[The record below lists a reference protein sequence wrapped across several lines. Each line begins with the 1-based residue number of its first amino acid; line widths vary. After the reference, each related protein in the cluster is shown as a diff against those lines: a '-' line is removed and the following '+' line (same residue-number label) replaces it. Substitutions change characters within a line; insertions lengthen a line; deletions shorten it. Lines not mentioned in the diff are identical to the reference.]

1 MATSAER
8 RDEPRSRFDIL
19 KDLFYGA
26 IRATARHAAGF
37 YSAFGIFV
45 VAGLVL
51 AILLTW
57 GFSSL
62 AEVVRAG
69 STQAFDTAVLQ
80 YMGAHRIHWIEASLL
95 EITSLGTGPV
105 VLMIVIVAGLFLY
118 LTEHRYSTLLLLI
131 ATSGGFVLNQ
141 VLKSYF
147 SRPRPQV
154 FEWATNAFD
163 TSFPSGHAMNSAIVY
178 GTVAYL
184 AARLQKHHWAR
195 AVTLLSAGCVI
206 VLICV
211 SRMYLGVHYPSDV
224 LAGVTIG
231 LAWAAFCMASLEAV
245 RVFAERFK
253 PRELKHE
260 KHLRPSER
268 EAAGLDT

>member
-1 MATSAER
+1 MATAER
-8 RDEPRSRFDIL
+8 RDAPRSHFDIL

-26 IRATARHAAGF
+26 IRATVRHASGF
-37 YSAFGIFV
+37 YTAFGIFV
-45 VAGLVL
+45 VAGLAL
-51 AILLTW
+51 AVLLTW
-57 GFSSL
+57 GFSEI
-62 AEVVRAG
+62 AEIVRAG
-69 STQAFDTAVLQ
+69 TTQKFDTAVLQ
-80 YMGAHRIHWIEASLL
+80 YMGAHRIHWIQASLL

-131 ATSGGFVLNQ
+131 ATSGGFVLNS

-184 AARLQKHHWAR
+184 AARLQKQRWAR
-195 AVTLLSAGCVI
+195 ALTLFASACVI
-206 VLICV
+206 ALICI

-224 LAGVTIG
+224 LAGVTMG

-245 RVFAERFK
+245 RIFAERFK

-260 KHLRPSER
+260 KDLRTSER
-268 EAAGLDT
+268 AAAGLET